1 MTGGKAAH
9 PVVQFADQ
17 MVPSLPAAERHIK
30 DPVRP
35 KLIDCFE
42 AARANV
48 LAQLSTAPQFSAA
61 TPGAAGRP
69 TFIEKPDGMLLLSRV
84 NCVVWTR
91 VPDSTSSRNFEP
103 GRENLSR
110 YVLRRGRHVSS
121 QRWRQVSSWQARA
134 PRVDVV
140 HVGQAQ
146 TDQLGAQL
154 DDGGPQIQQGH
165 ALLAHL
171 DGWSE
176 TGRASVG
183 GGRSVGGGGGTTAA
197 GAVRSR

>member
-1 MTGGKAAH
+1 MCLRNCPRH
-9 PVVQFADQ
+9 P
-17 MVPSLPAAERHIK
+17 
-30 DPVRP
+30 PV
-35 KLIDCFE
+35 
-42 AARANV
+42 
-48 LAQLSTAPQFSAA
+48 SAA

-84 NCVVWTR
+84 NCVVWMR

-165 ALLAHL
+165 ALLAHG
-171 DGWSE
+171 DENPPVG
-176 TGRASVG
+176 TVRRG
-183 GGRSVGGGGGTTAA
+183 GGCGCWAEEGA
-197 GAVRSR
+197 GCVVSDRV